1 MRKFQILALS
11 ILALVL
17 TSCDTDISI
26 NTMNLKVV
34 NNNELVQ
41 VGEDLNLDIKVKD
54 TDGIDFIIIEIPVLN
69 ISERIDDYS
78 SDNKWKLS
86 KSYTVTDV
94 TQTGKYEILLYLT
107 DRAGV
112 EYLEEEEFRI
122 R

>member
-94 TQTGKYEILLYLT
+94 MQTGKYEILLYLT